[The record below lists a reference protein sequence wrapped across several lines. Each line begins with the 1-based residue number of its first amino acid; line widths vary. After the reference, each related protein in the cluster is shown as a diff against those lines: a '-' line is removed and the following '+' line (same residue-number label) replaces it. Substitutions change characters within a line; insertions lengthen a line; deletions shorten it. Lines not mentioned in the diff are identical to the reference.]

1 MRLIDADALVENIKS
16 EIDKANK
23 VPLDDDRKYF
33 YCAGMRN
40 VIRLVKPM
48 PTIDTVKHG
57 RWILDENEK
66 IPLYQIKTCSLC
78 GCRVNGTQFN
88 FCPHCGAKMLG
99 MEE

>member
-1 MRLIDADALVENIKS
+1 MRLIDGDALVENIKS

-23 VPLDDDRKYF
+23 VPVNDDRKYF

-57 RWILDENEK
+57 RWI
-66 IPLYQIKTCSLC
+66 IYQEFDHKLKCSQC
-78 GCRVNGTQFN
+78 GCHTVWMDEVVPNY
-88 FCPHCGAKMLG
+88 CPYCGARMIELKK
-99 MEE
+99 